1 MRFICPIGLIRCLD
15 SCFRFLVFWLIHIF
29 LFSLLYDLENTQS
42 VKQKSNLNKRGDKRG
57 FKVPAKI
64 KNDSFS
70 MKAGLSN
77 FSSAAGGSNF
87 FGMTLSHTIV
97 SFYNESFSLFEVL
110 LFLIIIFIANI
121 ELLLQLLFLLQIYNF
136 YCNYYFL

>member
-1 MRFICPIGLIRCLD
+1 MRFIYPIGLIRCLD

-29 LFSLLYDLENTQS
+29 LFSLIYDLENTQS

-64 KNDSFS
+64 KYDSFS

-97 SFYNESFSLFEVL
+97 SFYDESFNLFEVFIY
-110 LFLIIIFIANI
+110 LFFIIIFIANI
-121 ELLLQLLFLLQIYNF
+121 QLLLQLLFLLQID
-136 YCNYYFL
+136 NYF

>member
-29 LFSLLYDLENTQS
+29 LFSLIYDLENTQS

-64 KNDSFS
+64 KYDSFA

-87 FGMTLSHTIV
+87 FGMTSSHTIV
-97 SFYNESFSLFEVL
+97 SFYDESFNLFEVL
-110 LFLIIIFIANI
+110 FFLIIIFIANI
-121 ELLLQLLFLLQIYNF
+121 QLLLQLLFLLQIYN
-136 YCNYYFL
+136 YF

>member
-64 KNDSFS
+64 KYDSFS

>member
-136 YCNYYFL
+136 YGNYYFL

>member
-70 MKAGLSN
+70 MKAGLLN

>member
-97 SFYNESFSLFEVL
+97 SFYNESFSLFELL